1 MAAETSRAERLEGA
15 MPPPPSTRAP
25 AMPPGRAQT
34 MAALRRGKVAF

>member
-1 MAAETSRAERLEGA
+1 MGPETARAERLE
-15 MPPPPSTRAP
+15 PPPPSTRAA